1 MPDYALTISD
11 PEIRRYLFMAERA
24 SEVEADLWATAGI
37 EAGAAVADIG
47 CGPAATTAVLAK
59 VVGPDGHVTGVE
71 PDASALAAA
80 RQLIA
85 QSNLANVTLQQGSA
99 ESSGLAPG
107 GFDVVMMRHVLAHN
121 QPREQEI
128 VDALA
133 ALVKPGGCVYLMD
146 IEGTASRLLD
156 LDPALG
162 DLMERY
168 TEFHRRR
175 GNDLQTGLR
184 LGKLLTAAGLD
195 LVVHRGWYQIM
206 TPPPGMRPPPW
217 AARDAML
224 ADGVVTQDDVTRWSD
239 ALDRMDAGESKPTV
253 FMPQFVAI
261 GRKP

>member
-1 MPDYALTISD
+1 MPEYALTISD
-11 PEIRRYLFMAERA
+11 AEISRYLFMADRA
-24 SEVEADLWATAGI
+24 REAEADLWSMAGVA
-37 EAGAAVADIG
+37 AGAVVADIG

-59 VVGPDGHVTGVE
+59 TVGPDGHVTGVE
-71 PDASALAAA
+71 PDEAALAAG
-80 RQLIA
+80 RQLTA
-85 QSNLANVTLQQGSA
+85 QAQLTNVTLQQGTA

-107 GFDVVMMRHVLAHN
+107 SFDVVMMRHVLAHN
-121 QPREQEI
+121 QASEQQI

-133 ALVKPGGCVYLMD
+133 ALAKPGGYVYLMD

-156 LDPALG
+156 LDPALA

-184 LGKLLTAAGLD
+184 LGKLLTAAGLE

-217 AARDAML
+217 AAREAML
-224 ADGVVTQDDVTRWSD
+224 AAGVVTPDDVERWSE
-239 ALDRMDAGESKPTV
+239 AFERMDAGASKPTL

-261 GRKP
+261 GRRP

>member
-1 MPDYALTISD
+1 
-11 PEIRRYLFMAERA
+11 
-24 SEVEADLWATAGI
+24 
-37 EAGAAVADIG
+37 
-47 CGPAATTAVLAK
+47 
-59 VVGPDGHVTGVE
+59 VTGVE
-71 PDASALAAA
+71 PDESALAAG

-85 QSNLANVTLQQGSA
+85 QAHVDNVTLQQGNA

-107 GFDVVMMRHVLAHN
+107 SFDVVMMRHVLAHN
-121 QPREQEI
+121 QPSEQQI

-133 ALVKPGGCVYLMD
+133 ALVRPGGCVYLMD

-156 LDPALG
+156 LDPDLG

-168 TEFHRRR
+168 DEFHRRR

-184 LGKLLTAAGLD
+184 LGKLLTGAGLD
-195 LVVHRGWYQIM
+195 LVIHRGWYQIM

-217 AARDAML
+217 AARESML
-224 ADGVVTQDDVTRWSD
+224 AAGVVTQDDVDRWAA
-239 ALDRMDAGESKPTV
+239 ALDRMDAGASKPTI

>member
-1 MPDYALTISD
+1 MSEYSLTISD
-11 PEIRRYLFMAERA
+11 AEIRRYLFMAQQAREM
-24 SEVEADLWATAGI
+24 EADLWAMAGI
-37 EAGAAVADIG
+37 GEGADVADIG

-71 PDASALAAA
+71 PDEAALAAG

-85 QSNLANVTLQQGSA
+85 QANLASVTIVQGNA

-107 GFDVVMMRHVLAHN
+107 SFDVVMMRHVLAHN
-121 QPREQEI
+121 QASEQQI

-156 LDPALG
+156 LDPALA

-168 TEFHRRR
+168 AEFHRRR

-184 LGKLLTAAGLD
+184 LGKLLTAAGLE
-195 LVVHRGWYQIM
+195 LEVHRGWYQIM

-217 AARDAML
+217 AAREAML
-224 ADGVVTQDDVTRWSD
+224 AAGVVTQDDVARWSQ
-239 ALDRMDAGESKPTV
+239 ALDRMDAGASKPTV

-261 GRKP
+261 GRKT

>member
-1 MPDYALTISD
+1 M
-11 PEIRRYLFMAERA
+11 
-24 SEVEADLWATAGI
+24 
-37 EAGAAVADIG
+37 
-47 CGPAATTAVLAK
+47 
-59 VVGPDGHVTGVE
+59 TGVE
-71 PDASALAAA
+71 PDESALAAG

-85 QSNLANVTLQQGSA
+85 QAHLANVTLQQGNA

-107 GFDVVMMRHVLAHN
+107 SVDVVMMRHVLAHN
-121 QPREQEI
+121 QASEQQI

-156 LDPALG
+156 LDPALA

-168 TEFHRRR
+168 AEFHRRR

-184 LGKLLTAAGLD
+184 LGKLLTGGRTRARRLPRLVPDHDAA
-195 LVVHRGWYQIM
+195 
-206 TPPPGMRPPPW
+206 P
-217 AARDAML
+217 RDA
-224 ADGVVTQDDVTRWSD
+224 AAAVGGARGHARCGSG
-239 ALDRMDAGESKPTV
+239 DAGRHRALVGGAGSDGCRGSKPTI